1 MALGSYIIYAMA
13 ALVATQLLRSNKP
26 MNLVALSHALAC
38 IALAAYSLNI
48 GPAHYFD
55 GNFLIDALS
64 MYEISITGTIFL
76 FAIVYAGGHA
86 ERLIE
91 LGVMDKRNLKPYYLS
106 LNCLLMFTVL
116 SFASNNLALF
126 WIFVELTTFF
136 TAFLIAILNSKKN
149 VDASLKYIFVTST
162 AMLFSFTGL
171 ILLFALSENATGK
184 GTLNWDELLANAQAF
199 PPVFL
204 TAAFAFTFIGFAAK
218 SGVAPFHTPLPHAY
232 SKAPSAVSTIVSAV
246 MLNLGMTGIL
256 RIYSI
261 IKQTSAGPAASN
273 LLIAFGVF
281 SLFVATLSMLHQ
293 RNVKKLIAF
302 SSTEHSGIMLIGI
315 AVGTPIAIFWV
326 LYHMLAHALIKAILF
341 LSTGIIQ
348 RQYNTNNA
356 GKIVNIFKMQ
366 PIAGTGL
373 ALGSAAILGMPP
385 FILFLSKFSIFT
397 QVAAYSLPLLFVM
410 LLFLLIASAA
420 FTNLLSEIF
429 SRTEDVKMERYNPPK
444 RMTAPIVALL
454 IIAFVLGVYMPNDL
468 YVFLTKVVSDLKF

>member
-1 MALGSYIIYAMA
+1 MALGLYAGYAIA
-13 ALVATQLLRSNKP
+13 ALAATQFLKTNRS
-26 MNLVALSHALAC
+26 MNLVALSHVLAC

-55 GNFLIDALS
+55 KNFLIDSLS
-64 MYEISITGTIFL
+64 VYELFITGTIFF
-76 FAIVYAGGHA
+76 FAVVYAGGHA

-91 LGVMDKRNLKPYYLS
+91 LGLMDKRNLKPYYLS
-106 LNCLLMFTVL
+106 INCLLMFTVL

-149 VDASLKYIFVTST
+149 IDASIKYIFVTST

-171 ILLFALSENATGK
+171 ILLFALSESATGK
-184 GTLNWDELLANAQAF
+184 GTLNWDELLANAQTF

-256 RIYSI
+256 RIYAI
-261 IKQTSAGPAASN
+261 IKQTNAGPAASN
-273 LLIAFGVF
+273 LLIAFGLL
-281 SLFVATLSMLHQ
+281 SLFIATLSMLHQ

-302 SSTEHSGIMLIGI
+302 SSTEHAGLMLIGMAI
-315 AVGTPIAIFWV
+315 GTPVAIFWV

-356 GKIVNIFKMQ
+356 GRIINIFKMQ
-366 PIAGTGL
+366 PLAATGL
-373 ALGSAAILGMPP
+373 ILGSAAILGIPP
-385 FILFLSKFSIFT
+385 FILFLSKFSILT
-397 QVAAYSLPLLFVM
+397 QVAAYSLPLLFAI
-410 LLFLLIASAA
+410 LLFLLIAAAA

-429 SRTEDVKMERYNPPK
+429 SNTQEVKMERYNAPK
-444 RMTAPIVALL
+444 RMTAPIVILL
-454 IIAFVLGVYMPNDL
+454 ILSFILGIYFPNEL

>member
-1 MALGSYIIYAMA
+1 MALGLYAGYAIA
-13 ALVATQLLRSNKP
+13 ALAATQLLRTNKS
-26 MNLVALSHALAC
+26 MNLITLSHVLAC

-55 GNFLIDALS
+55 KNFLIDALS
-64 MYEISITGTIFL
+64 VYEISITGTIFF
-76 FAIVYAGGHA
+76 FAVIYAGGHA
-86 ERLIE
+86 ERLID
-91 LGVMDKRNLKPYYLS
+91 LGLMDKRNLKPYYLS

-171 ILLFALSENATGK
+171 ILFFALSESATGK
-184 GTLNWDELLANAQAF
+184 GTLNWDELLANAESF

-273 LLIAFGVF
+273 LLIAFGVL

-302 SSTEHSGIMLIGI
+302 SSTEHSGLMLIGI
-315 AVGTPIAIFWV
+315 AVGTPLAIFWV
-326 LYHMLAHALIKAILF
+326 LYHMLAHALIKAVLF

-366 PIAGTGL
+366 PLAGTGL
-373 ALGSAAILGMPP
+373 ILGSAAILGMPP
-385 FILFLSKFSIFT
+385 FILFLSKFSILT
-397 QVAAYSLPLLFVM
+397 QVAAYSVPLLFVM
-410 LLFLLIASAA
+410 LLFLLIAAAA

-429 SRTEDVKMERYNPPK
+429 SRTEEVKMEKYNPPK
-444 RMTAPIVALL
+444 RMTMPIVILL
-454 IIAFVLGVYMPNDL
+454 ILIFVLGIYVPNDL

>member
-1 MALGSYIIYAMA
+1 MALQLYLGYAIA
-13 ALVATQLLRSNKP
+13 SLVATQLMKTNRS
-26 MNLVALSHALAC
+26 MNLVALSHVLAC

-48 GPAHYFD
+48 GPAHYYD
-55 GNFLIDALS
+55 KNFLIDTLS
-64 MYEISITGTIFL
+64 VYEIFITGTIFF
-76 FAIVYAGGHA
+76 FAIIYAGGHA
-86 ERLIE
+86 ERLID
-91 LGVMDKRNLKPYYLS
+91 LGLMDKKNLKPYYLS

-171 ILLFALSENATGK
+171 ILLFALSESATGK
-184 GTLNWDELLANAQAF
+184 GTLNWDELLANAHSF

-256 RIYSI
+256 RIYAI

-273 LLIAFGVF
+273 LLIAFGLL
-281 SLFVATLSMLHQ
+281 SLFIATLSMLHQ

-302 SSTEHSGIMLIGI
+302 SSTEHSGLMLIGI
-315 AVGTPIAIFWV
+315 AIGTPIAIFWV
-326 LYHMLAHALIKAILF
+326 LFHMLAHALIKAVLF

-356 GKIVNIFKMQ
+356 GKIINIFKMQ
-366 PIAGTGL
+366 PLAGTGL
-373 ALGSAAILGMPP
+373 ILGSAAILGMPP
-385 FILFLSKFSIFT
+385 FILFLSKFSILT
-397 QVAAYSLPLLFVM
+397 QVAAYSIPLLFVM
-410 LLFLLIASAA
+410 LLFLLIAAAA

-429 SRTEDVKMERYNPPK
+429 SHTEEVKMERYNAPK
-444 RMTAPIVALL
+444 RMTAPIVILL
-454 IIAFVLGVYMPNDL
+454 VLIFVLGIYVPNDL

>member
-1 MALGSYIIYAMA
+1 MALGIYLGYAIA
-13 ALVATQLLRSNKP
+13 ALAVTQLVRSNKS
-26 MNLVALSHALAC
+26 MNLVTLSHVLAC
-38 IALAAYSLNI
+38 IALAAYSQSI

-55 GNFLIDALS
+55 KNFLIDGLS
-64 MYEISITGTIFL
+64 VYEISITGTIFF
-76 FAIVYAGGHA
+76 FAIIYAGGHA
-86 ERLIE
+86 ERLID
-91 LGVMDKRNLKPYYLS
+91 LGLMDKRNLKPYYLS

-184 GTLNWDELLANAQAF
+184 GTLNWDELLANAATF

-256 RIYSI
+256 RIYAI
-261 IKQTSAGPAASN
+261 IKQTSAATDASN
-273 LLIAFGVF
+273 LLIAFGVL
-281 SLFVATLSMLHQ
+281 SLFIATLSMLHQ

-302 SSTEHSGIMLIGI
+302 SSTEHSGLMLIGM

-326 LYHMLAHALIKAILF
+326 LYHMLAHALIKAVLF

-348 RQYNTNNA
+348 RQYNSNNA
-356 GKIVNIFKMQ
+356 GKIINIFKMQ
-366 PIAGTGL
+366 PLAGTGL
-373 ALGSAAILGMPP
+373 ILGSAAILGMPP
-385 FILFLSKFSIFT
+385 FILFLSKFSILT
-397 QVAAYSLPLLFVM
+397 QVAAYSVPLLFVM
-410 LLFLLIASAA
+410 LLFLLIAAAA

-429 SRTEDVKMERYNPPK
+429 SHTENVKMEKYNAPR
-444 RMTAPIVALL
+444 RMTMPIAILL
-454 IIAFVLGVYMPNDL
+454 VLIFILGIYLPNDL
-468 YVFLTKVVSDLKF
+468 YAFLTKVVSDLKF